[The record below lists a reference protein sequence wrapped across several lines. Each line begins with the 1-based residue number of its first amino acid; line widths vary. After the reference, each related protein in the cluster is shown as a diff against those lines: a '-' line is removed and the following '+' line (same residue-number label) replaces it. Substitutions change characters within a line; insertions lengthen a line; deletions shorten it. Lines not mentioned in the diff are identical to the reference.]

1 MLPKL
6 EVKVRGRKRGRMGT
20 ARKLALSSNSGVL
33 LTATSPEAQAWAQ
46 SCHILEIGFG
56 MGQHLLELSQKH
68 PNKRVLGVDLYLP
81 GIASALLAAQRAQ
94 LDNLAIINCS
104 AQELLAST
112 NMQLEQI
119 YIHFPDPW
127 PKRRHRSRRLVNSA
141 FLDQLAERCRIGARL
156 HLATDD
162 AHYAQSMLE
171 DLHAHQQWRN
181 STPPAFSPRLQRN
194 LSKFEQ
200 RAATN
205 AQATF
210 ELSFKRCDPGNTST

>member
-1 MLPKL
+1 
-6 EVKVRGRKRGRMGT
+6 MGT

-33 LTATSPEAQAWAQ
+33 LTAASPEAEAWSQ

-68 PNKRVLGVDLYLP
+68 PDKRVLGVDLYLP

-94 LDNLAIINCS
+94 LGNLAIINCS

-141 FLDQLAERCRIGARL
+141 LLAQLAERSSAGARL
-156 HLATDD
+156 HLATDN

-181 STPPAFSPRLQRN
+181 SSPPAFSPRLQRSS
-194 LSKFEQ
+194 SKFEQ
-200 RAATN
+200 RAAAN

-210 ELSFKRCDPGNTST
+210 ELTFERCDNAPSCIQQDMSSSQSSKTPSY